1 MRKEDKTD
9 EVKRLISMGKEKGF
23 LTYRD
28 LNSTLPADMVSSE
41 RLSSL
46 MTMFGEMDIEIID
59 SPEGERYQQMMS
71 EGEGTTEEAE
81 EAGETEEED
90 KKIDLTPG
98 DLARTDDPVRLYL
111 KEMGSV
117 SLLSREGEIEIAKR
131 IEDGKQDISTVVF
144 GMPMT
149 IKAVFAL
156 IDLVKA
162 NKVPIREVVS
172 AGVEEEFEE
181 GVAVEQDDGELRQRT
196 LEGVRKAK
204 VLAKGLLALYAR
216 NRKPDLS
223 PAKRKEI
230 KAKLNEA
237 RRQTAEKLDGL
248 NLHPV
253 QRERLIQRVRD
264 LAQDIA
270 ACERELAY
278 CRRRLGVSGEEGNA
292 LLGKLSRG
300 RRRRSSAARPNWS
313 RPTCASW
320 SASPRSTPTAGCS
333 SWT

>member
-117 SLLSREGEIEIAKR
+117 ALLSREGEIEIAKR
-131 IEDGKQDISTVVF
+131 IEEGKKDIASVIY

-149 IKAVFAL
+149 IEFVLAL
-156 IDLVKA
+156 CDQLKNGTIDVREI
-162 NKVPIREVVS
+162 VPIVET
-172 AGVEEEFEE
+172 EEEFEE
-181 GVAVEQDDGELRQRT
+181 EQIQRDYEELRVKT
-196 LEGVRKAK
+196 LEGLNSVRKISTSLK
-204 VLAKGLLALYAR
+204 SLY
-216 NRKPDLS
+216 
-223 PAKRKEI
+223 
-230 KAKLNEA
+230 
-237 RRQTAEKLDGL
+237 
-248 NLHPV
+248 
-253 QRERLIQRVRD
+253 
-264 LAQDIA
+264 
-270 ACERELAY
+270 
-278 CRRRLGVSGEEGNA
+278 
-292 LLGKLSRG
+292 
-300 RRRRSSAARPNWS
+300 
-313 RPTCASW
+313 
-320 SASPRSTPTAGCS
+320 
-333 SWT
+333 

>member
-46 MTMFGEMDIEIID
+46 MTMFGEMD
-59 SPEGERYQQMMS
+59 
-71 EGEGTTEEAE
+71 
-81 EAGETEEED
+81 
-90 KKIDLTPG
+90 
-98 DLARTDDPVRLYL
+98 
-111 KEMGSV
+111 
-117 SLLSREGEIEIAKR
+117 IEIAKR

-204 VLAKGLLALYAR
+204 VLAKALLALYAR
-216 NRKPDLS
+216 NRKPARS
-223 PAKRKEI
+223 PAK
-230 KAKLNEA
+230 
-237 RRQTAEKLDGL
+237 
-248 NLHPV
+248 
-253 QRERLIQRVRD
+253 
-264 LAQDIA
+264 
-270 ACERELAY
+270 
-278 CRRRLGVSGEEGNA
+278 
-292 LLGKLSRG
+292 
-300 RRRRSSAARPNWS
+300 
-313 RPTCASW
+313 
-320 SASPRSTPTAGCS
+320 
-333 SWT
+333 

>member
-28 LNSTLPADMVSSE
+28 LNSTLPADMVTSD

-59 SPEGERYQQMMS
+59 SPESERYQQMMS

-98 DLARTDDPVRLYL
+98 DLNRTDDPVRLYL

-131 IEDGKQDISTVVF
+131 IEEGKQDISTVVF

-156 IDLVKA
+156 IDQVKA
-162 NKVPIREVVS
+162 NKVPIRKWS
-172 AGVEEEFEE
+172 
-181 GVAVEQDDGELRQRT
+181 
-196 LEGVRKAK
+196 
-204 VLAKGLLALYAR
+204 
-216 NRKPDLS
+216 
-223 PAKRKEI
+223 
-230 KAKLNEA
+230 
-237 RRQTAEKLDGL
+237 RRA
-248 NLHPV
+248 
-253 QRERLIQRVRD
+253 
-264 LAQDIA
+264 
-270 ACERELAY
+270 
-278 CRRRLGVSGEEGNA
+278 S
-292 LLGKLSRG
+292 
-300 RRRRSSAARPNWS
+300 RRSSMKSWNRTTTNSASGHWKGCARPGCWPRACS
-313 RPTCASW
+313 
-320 SASPRSTPTAGCS
+320 RSTPGTASRTSARRSGKRS
-333 SWT
+333 RPS